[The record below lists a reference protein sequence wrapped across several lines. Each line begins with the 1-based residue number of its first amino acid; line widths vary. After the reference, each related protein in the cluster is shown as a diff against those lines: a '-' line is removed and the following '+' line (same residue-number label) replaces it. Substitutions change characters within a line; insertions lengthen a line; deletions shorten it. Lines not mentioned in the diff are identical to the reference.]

1 MKETFTLDEA
11 IQVAEEAVKR
21 ERITAKRAFSAL
33 WARSTHLTTDSLR
46 WLMEHPAYFH
56 PMFRPDKITGTLNEK
71 DGEEIL
77 SELFGVRGT

>member
-1 MKETFTLDEA
+1 MNETRTFTLDEV

-21 ERITAKRAFSAL
+21 ERIAAKLAFSNL
-33 WARSTHLTTDSLR
+33 WERSTLKTDSLG

-56 PMFRPDKITGTLNEK
+56 PMFAPVKITGTLSEE

-77 SELFGVRGT
+77 REVLV